1 MLPSDHQLFPYQRA
15 GVDFLRGRKVALLA
29 DEMGLG
35 KTPQSV
41 VACDEVG
48 ANGILVVCPA
58 VARFN
63 WRREFERF
71 SKRERPIVVIER
83 RDDQPQLGGVTIAS
97 YDLVSAMA
105 HTWVGEWDALI
116 LDEIHYCKSIDAKRS
131 SAILGK
137 AGLVHRTKHTWAL
150 SGTPAP
156 NHAGELWPLL
166 RVFGATSL
174 SYDHFI
180 SRYCESYD
188 SGYGIKISGTKKL
201 MIPELRELLGKIM
214 LRRRKS
220 EVLKDLPP
228 ISFHTVV
235 VEAGEVDVG
244 FEVARLRG
252 EAALLAQAMAL
263 RELDP
268 PSAMMTLEG
277 LAQSLSTLRRYKGLQ
292 KVEAVAQMVN
302 EELELG
308 LYDKIVVFAIHRDV
322 IARLAARWAKWRPVV
337 VTGSTSPEDRQRA
350 VDRFQQNPQAAP
362 HIFIGNI
369 QAAGTNL
376 TLTAAHHVL
385 FVEEDWVPGNNQQAA
400 MRCHRIGQTSPV
412 TVRMI
417 TLNHPLDERISEIVR
432 KKTSELTEIF
442 DFGY

>member
-1 MLPSDHQLFPYQRA
+1 MLFPYQQS
-15 GVDFLRGRKVALLA
+15 GVEFLKGRKVALLA

-35 KTPQSV
+35 KTPQSI
-41 VACDEVG
+41 VAADEVG
-48 ANGILVVCPA
+48 AERILVICPA
-58 VARFN
+58 VARLN
-63 WRREFERF
+63 WQREFARF
-71 SKRERPIVVIER
+71 STQKRTLQVIEER
-83 RDDQPQLGGVTIAS
+83 SQAPGPDQSAIVS
-97 YDLVSAMA
+97 YDLAA
-105 HTWVGEWDALI
+105 AKGKEWVGEWDVLI
-116 LDEIHYCKSIDAKRS
+116 LDEIHYCKSLDAKRS
-131 SAILGK
+131 SAVLGK
-137 AGLVHRTKHTWAL
+137 AGLVHRAKYTWAL

-166 RVFGATSL
+166 RVFGATTL
-174 SYDHFI
+174 SYEHFV

-201 MIPELRELLGKIM
+201 MIPELRELLKKIM

-228 ISFHTVV
+228 ISFHTTV
-235 VEAGEVDVG
+235 VEAGPVDVA
-244 FEVARLRG
+244 FEMARLKG
-252 EAALLAQAMAL
+252 EQARLAQMMTVDQ
-263 RELDP
+263 LDSH
-268 PSAMMTLEG
+268 SAMMTLEG

-292 KVEAVAQMVN
+292 KVEAVAQMVD

-308 LYDKIVVFAIHRDV
+308 LYEKLVVFAIHRDV
-322 IARLAARWAKWRPVV
+322 IARLASRWAKWRPVV
-337 VTGSTSPEDRQRA
+337 VQGSTSPEDRQRA
-350 VDRFQQNPQAAP
+350 VDRFQTNPSAP

-385 FVEEDWVPGNNQQAA
+385 FVEEDWVPGNNHQAA

-442 DFGY
+442 DSGY

>member
-1 MLPSDHQLFPYQRA
+1 MLFEYQKA
-15 GVDFLRGRKVALLA
+15 GVEFLKGRKVALLA
-29 DEMGLG
+29 DSMGLG
-35 KTPQSV
+35 KSAQAI
-41 VACDEVG
+41 VAADEVG
-48 ANGILVVCPA
+48 ASRVLVICPA
-58 VARFN
+58 VARLN
-63 WRREFERF
+63 WAREFARF
-71 SKRERPIVVIER
+71 SSKRRSFQVIEE
-83 RDDQPQLGGVTIAS
+83 RDQAPSSDQSAIVSYDIAS
-97 YDLVSAMA
+97 SQAA
-105 HTWVGEWDALI
+105 KGWGQWDALI

-131 SAILGK
+131 HAILGK
-137 AGLVHRTKHTWAL
+137 EGLIHQVAGPTWAL

-180 SRYCESYD
+180 QRYCESYD
-188 SGYGIKISGTKKL
+188 SGYGIKISGTKKA
-201 MIPELRELLGKIM
+201 MIPELREVLGKVM

-228 ISFHTVV
+228 ISFHTTV
-235 VEAGEVDVG
+235 VEPGVVDIA
-244 FEVARLRG
+244 FETARLRG
-252 EAALLAQAMAL
+252 EQALLAQAMAIK
-263 RELDP
+263 ELSPKD
-268 PSAMMTLEG
+268 AMLTLEG

-292 KVEAVAQMVN
+292 KVDRVAQMVD

-308 LYDKIVVFAIHRDV
+308 LYDKLVVFAIHRDV
-322 IARLAARWAKWRPVV
+322 IARLSSRWAKWRPVV
-337 VTGSTSPEDRQRA
+337 VQGSTSPEDRQRA
-350 VDRFQQNPQAAP
+350 VDRFQENPSAP

-385 FVEEDWVPGNNQQAA
+385 FVEEDWVPGNNHQAA
-400 MRCHRIGQTSPV
+400 MRCHRIGQTNPV

-442 DFGY
+442 DPGY